1 MPFNVRCRGCDATIA
16 RGVRFNAEK
25 KTIGKYHSIPIHS
38 FKMLTSCC
46 AHALEI
52 HTDPKASEYVVVE
65 GADRMVGGAGAAT
78 RYGDDARPGLDL
90 DGTIEVELQTREERD
105 ALAADPFAM
114 LERGAATGGEQRAKA
129 AAPSIRAL
137 HATSDDRWG
146 DHYAVNKALRRAMRG
161 QRKEIAANEAE
172 AKRLGLPEGMTLL
185 PNTEE
190 DQTLAREAFRGKDS
204 EGMDVFDRNRAKS
217 RSAIA
222 RSSIFSAPG
231 AAKKST
237 AFTSVGVSK
246 VSKRAN
252 AAAAAGAFAG
262 IFSGGGGV
270 GGGAAAAAARREG
283 AKASSADGR
292 AKRLA
297 ARRSESSKGGGA
309 VFQRRR

>member
-1 MPFNVRCRGCDATIA
+1 
-16 RGVRFNAEK
+16 
-25 KTIGKYHSIPIHS
+25 
-38 FKMLTSCC
+38 
-46 AHALEI
+46 
-52 HTDPKASEYVVVE
+52 
-65 GADRMVGGAGAAT
+65 
-78 RYGDDARPGLDL
+78 
-90 DGTIEVELQTREERD
+90 
-105 ALAADPFAM
+105 
-114 LERGAATGGEQRAKA
+114 
-129 AAPSIRAL
+129 
-137 HATSDDRWG
+137 
-146 DHYAVNKALRRAMRG
+146 
-161 QRKEIAANEAE
+161 
-172 AKRLGLPEGMTLL
+172 
-185 PNTEE
+185 
-190 DQTLAREAFRGKDS
+190 
-204 EGMDVFDRNRAKS
+204 MDVFDRNRAKS

-270 GGGAAAAAARREG
+270 GGAAAAAARREG

-309 VFQRRR
+309 ETTCAAVGLSYHIFSSLSGGARRDARSRLRHLRQRLRPARLRAFPHDHVPHHPGDALVHDQVRDAVRPRHLPPQLGPVRGDDGPVVVA